1 MPFFLF
7 LNDMRSSHVEELTR
21 VCRADSVEEL
31 QAFIDRERVEPYR
44 DSGSHTII
52 HDTDSEAKAAGQV
65 VLEQNQSYTWGKVFR
80 KGGPLEWFNAPHE
93 YKLTKQFVVTV
104 PTEQDYLEKVRR
116 EYQQTMFNVLPVGS
130 LTS

>member
-21 VCRADSVEEL
+21 VCRADTIEEL
-31 QAFIDRERVEPYR
+31 QALIDREKVEPYT
-44 DSGSHTII
+44 DTGSHAIV
-52 HDTDSEAKAAGQV
+52 HDTDSEAKTAGHT
-65 VLEQNQSYTWGKVFR
+65 VLEQKPSYTWGKVFR

-104 PTEQDYLEKVRR
+104 PSEQEYLENVRR
-116 EYQQTMFNVLPVGS
+116 DYQQTMFNVLPVGS
-130 LTS
+130 LT